1 MTDSLK
7 KNERRSSERQVLQ
20 APSVA
25 ASTNA
30 CCSSQQIDWRLIPL
44 LSLLYLMAYLDR
56 ANIGNAKI
64 EGMLDT
70 LGMSEPQ
77 YNIALSIFFVTY
89 IMFGMLLP
97 FSQCGMLGN
106 NTPARGSE

>member
-1 MTDSLK
+1 
-7 KNERRSSERQVLQ
+7 
-20 APSVA
+20 
-25 ASTNA
+25 
-30 CCSSQQIDWRLIPL
+30 
-44 LSLLYLMAYLDR
+44 MAYLDR

-70 LGMSEPQ
+70 LGMSELQ

-89 IMFGMLLP
+89 IMFGMPPP
-97 FSQCGMLGN
+97 FSRSKVLEN